1 MGMNDLSPACRRTA
15 DAVMNVPDELLDRAT
30 PCDGMRLSE
39 LLAHVGDLAER
50 SPRPHARTSAV
61 DRHPPSQAAEDD
73 WRSAYPRHLTEL
85 ADAWRSAEAWT
96 GMTRAGGIDLPG
108 EVAGLVALTEVV
120 VHGWD
125 VAAASGQPYDC
136 DATTAQ
142 VCLAYLGQFDP
153 AGTEGCSVEPCRS
166 PTTRRRSTA
175 SWGSAA
181 ATLGGARTEGTLGA
195 WIPSPRSVRSR
206 TTRTAPVRTPGG

>member
-1 MGMNDLSPACRRTA
+1 MNDLSPACRRTA

-39 LLAHVGDLAER
+39 LLAHVGDLAR
-50 SPRPHARTSAV
+50 AFTAAARKDFGEWT
-61 DRHPPSQAAEDD
+61 DTPPQPGPPEDD

-153 AGTEGCSVEPCRS
+153 AGTEGMFGRAVPVPDDAPAIDRIVGLSGRD
-166 PTTRRRSTA
+166 
-175 SWGSAA
+175 
-181 ATLGGARTEGTLGA
+181 
-195 WIPSPRSVRSR
+195 PRWR
-206 TTRTAPVRTPGG
+206 PH